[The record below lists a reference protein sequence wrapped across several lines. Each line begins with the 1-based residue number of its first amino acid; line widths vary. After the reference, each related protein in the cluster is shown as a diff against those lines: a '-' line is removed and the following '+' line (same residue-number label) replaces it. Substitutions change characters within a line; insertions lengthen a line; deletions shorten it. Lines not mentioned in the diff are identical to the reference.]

1 MNISRC
7 KRRFRTSKD
16 IGIVSKG
23 GIADAF
29 DNHFKGVFR
38 INDDE
43 YDYLAENVTEEDLY
57 YFTQD
62 PLTFGECRI
71 LIKLL
76 ESYLGDYYNSKSSI

>member
-7 KRRFRTSKD
+7 KRRFRTNED

-23 GIADAF
+23 GLNDLF
-29 DNHFKGVFR
+29 DNQFKSAFR

-43 YDYLAENVTEEDLY
+43 YDYLAENLTDEDSY
-57 YFTQD
+57 YFIEE

-76 ESYLGDYYNSKSSI
+76 ESYLTDYYKTLN

>member
-7 KRRFRTSKD
+7 KRRFRTNED

-23 GIADAF
+23 GLNDLF
-29 DNHFKGVFR
+29 DNQFKSAFR

-43 YDYLAENVTEEDLY
+43 YDYLAENLTEEDSY
-57 YFTQD
+57 YFTEEQ
-62 PLTFGECRI
+62 LTFGECRI

-76 ESYLGDYYNSKSSI
+76 ESYLGDYYKTLK